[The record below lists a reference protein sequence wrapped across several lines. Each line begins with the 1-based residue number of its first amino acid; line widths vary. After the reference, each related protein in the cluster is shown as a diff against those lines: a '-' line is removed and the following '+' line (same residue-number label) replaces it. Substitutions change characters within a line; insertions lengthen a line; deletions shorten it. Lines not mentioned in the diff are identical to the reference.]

1 MATLTTPTIPAIAPE
16 ANKPLA
22 TSAIRAAMA
31 NLPSLDGCWQPQC
44 GLWET
49 HRRVAAARACRLGA
63 GESLQLIPLLAAAR
77 VCTTRAGPRENP
89 QFRARS
95 GVPGGAAEAWAGPGG
110 GRGGRC
116 SAAAGASP
124 RRRRRL
130 AHPGLVAGW
139 RWRRRAGPAYCW
151 CGALCGALG

>member
-1 MATLTTPTIPAIAPE
+1 MATLTTPTMPAIAPE

-31 NLPSLDGCWQPQC
+31 NLPSLDGCWRP
-44 GLWET
+44 L
-49 HRRVAAARACRLGA
+49 RACRLGA
-63 GESLQLIPLLAAAR
+63 GESLRLIPLLAAAR

-110 GRGGRC
+110 GRG
-116 SAAAGASP
+116 
-124 RRRRRL
+124 
-130 AHPGLVAGW
+130 
-139 RWRRRAGPAYCW
+139 RAV
-151 CGALCGALG
+151 LG